1 MTTPKNEVFFLI
13 MTMVIWLGRELIFGG
28 GTKIWWGKSTG
39 GIFPGMGRMS
49 KVLAGGEGNPPSRKK
64 LAFLVW

>member
-1 MTTPKNEVFFLI
+1 MPTL
-13 MTMVIWLGRELIFGG
+13 VIYLGRELIFGG
-28 GTKIWWGKSTG
+28 RTKIWWRKSIE

-49 KVLAGGEGNPPSRKK
+49 KVLVGGEGNPPSRKN